1 MATDIGEYIVG
12 AYLKLVNRCD
22 VIDYNARTPGG
33 GLEGLNELDVIGLDF
48 RQKTAYLCEVTTH
61 LNGILYGTGPK
72 TVERIY
78 KKYQRQRAYAETFL
92 SDFPIR
98 HYMFWSPYVPEGYI
112 TRELR
117 AMDGLEL
124 VINKEYTARIRELQA
139 LAKQTTHDAN
149 NPFFR
154 VLQILE
160 HLR

>member
-22 VIDYNARTPGG
+22 VIDNNARTPGG

-78 KKYQRQRAYAETFL
+78 KKYQRQRAYAETFVESRYLGSPAL
-92 SDFPIR
+92 SVGRGDSACAI
-98 HYMFWSPYVPEGYI
+98 MKS
-112 TRELR
+112 
-117 AMDGLEL
+117 
-124 VINKEYTARIRELQA
+124 
-139 LAKQTTHDAN
+139 
-149 NPFFR
+149 
-154 VLQILE
+154 
-160 HLR
+160 